1 MHLYWRVW
9 MVNKSYQLKRAW
21 NCVVALVRTVN
32 NKNIEGIGS
41 AFGVSAVAWW
51 TKSILL
57 LKKQSWLRFWSWLS
71 FPFASFYYYLL
82 FAFSALLVGLRLG
95 GSSLVRW
102 LTFKRC
108 MRAREA
114 SDTDFSRGGAFCGG
128 KTVPA
133 RTLFFFIL
141 KWNALGW
148 AKKIAVL
155 TQTNFIIWSNR
166 FSVFKSWL
174 YHECLD
180 RFWNL
185 NRERRKNIS

>member
-9 MVNKSYQLKRAW
+9 MENKSYQLKRAW

-71 FPFASFYYYLL
+71 FPFASFFYYLL

-114 SDTDFSRGGAFCGG
+114 SDTDFSRGGAFCGWQNG
-128 KTVPA
+128 TGSYP
-133 RTLFFFIL
+133 FFFYI
-141 KWNALGW
+141 KVKRFGLG
-148 AKKIAVL
+148 
-155 TQTNFIIWSNR
+155 
-166 FSVFKSWL
+166 
-174 YHECLD
+174 
-180 RFWNL
+180 
-185 NRERRKNIS
+185 